1 MLEEALREGLPE
13 KEGARRSGRD
23 TQHAI
28 IEGGEGFA
36 LHLGGCDAAL
46 PAGCT
51 HVVTLW
57 DDGQEPPALNVG
69 EGGADAPQRAVFP
82 VRDAHDAGISQH
94 FEGCCGF
101 LTECAEAGGL
111 AFVHCQMGRSRS
123 ATATIAFL
131 MHRYRLP
138 LLAAYGHVAA
148 LRNISALNYGFL
160 ARLTDAELR
169 ERRRD
174 EWRRSRH
181 RLDHE
186 HGLRADGTHRGS
198 AMGVEAAATAGASGA
213 ADETRGPAPP
223 ARASLGHH
231 SCNPCAIV
239 SLLECH

>member
-1 MLEEALREGLPE
+1 M
-13 KEGARRSGRD
+13 
-23 TQHAI
+23 
-28 IEGGEGFA
+28 
-36 LHLGGCDAAL
+36 HLGGCDAAL

-82 VRDAHDAGISQH
+82 VRDSHDADISQH
-94 FEGCCGF
+94 FEGCCAF
-101 LTECAEAGGL
+101 LTECAEAGGI

-169 ERRRD
+169 LAAGAGAGEPRPTLPLPLYFHLLERVSSPHPQVRDASRADIVAEWKRQRQLDAAERRAGPFFG
-174 EWRRSRH
+174 
-181 RLDHE
+181 RLVYNLRYVAADIAASSE
-186 HGLRADGTHRGS
+186 HCAAVLRVMDG
-198 AMGVEAAATAGASGA
+198 AAPEAAAAAPAAWGA
-213 ADETRGPAPP
+213 A
-223 ARASLGHH
+223 
-231 SCNPCAIV
+231 
-239 SLLECH
+239 